1 MLRIFVTAL
10 AAGPILAAL
19 AVPACAQRFADDE
32 HTLLLA
38 TYNTGIDADR
48 AVASPLA
55 TGRAEL
61 VETPCGRGI
70 HASKGWFEPS
80 MTLLDFERFP
90 LFVPLTYAAANLD
103 PRQGTLEMFVWIE
116 KVVNPEYF
124 QRLMTYGTQQV
135 FAFLALRPTP
145 EQRTLIAYIEHGDG
159 AQTVAVDFPYDWNEQ
174 WHHVGMQWDAEHL
187 GVIVDDKL
195 VGQRTLTTPGLP
207 KVVGRIAIGGH
218 ERGVNTT
225 EGIID
230 ELRISAV
237 PRYLW

>member
-1 MLRIFVTAL
+1 MLRILVTAVAAGAILVAL
-10 AAGPILAAL
+10 AAPAGAQHFAA
-19 AVPACAQRFADDE
+19 DE
-32 HTLLLA
+32 HTLLHA
-38 TYNTGIDADR
+38 TFDAGIDADR

-61 VETPCGRGI
+61 VETPQGRGI

-80 MTLLDFERFP
+80 MTLLDLERFP

-116 KVVNPEYF
+116 KVINPEYF
-124 QRLMTYGTQQV
+124 QRLMTYGTPQV

-145 EQRTLIAYIEHGDG
+145 EQRTLIAYVEHGDG
-159 AQTVAVDFPYDWNEQ
+159 AKTVAVDYPYDWNEQ
-174 WHHVGMQWDAEHL
+174 WHHVGMQWDAQHL
-187 GVIVDDKL
+187 GVIVDGQL
-195 VGQRTLTTPGLP
+195 AGQRALTAPGLP
-207 KVVGRIAIGGH
+207 APIGRIAIGGH

-230 ELRISAV
+230 ELRISDI
-237 PRYLW
+237 PRYPW

>member
-1 MLRIFVTAL
+1 MPQAVIGLL
-10 AAGPILAAL
+10 LLAAL
-19 AVPACAQRFADDE
+19 AAPATAQHFPADE
-32 HTLLLA
+32 HTLLYA
-38 TYNTGIDADR
+38 TYDAGTDADR

-61 VETPCGRGI
+61 VETPQGRGI

-80 MTLLDFERFP
+80 MTLLDLERFP

-103 PRQGTLEMFVWIE
+103 PRQGALEMSVWIE

-124 QRLMTYGTQQV
+124 QRLMTYGTPQV

-145 EQRTLIAYIEHGDG
+145 ELRTLIAYVEHGDG
-159 AQTVAVDFPYDWNEQ
+159 AQTVSVDFPYDWNEQ

-187 GVIVDDKL
+187 GVIVDGKL
-195 VGQRTLTTPGLP
+195 VAQRALTTPGLP
-207 KVVGRIAIGGH
+207 EVIGRIAIGGH

-230 ELRISAV
+230 ELRISDI
-237 PRYLW
+237 PRYPW